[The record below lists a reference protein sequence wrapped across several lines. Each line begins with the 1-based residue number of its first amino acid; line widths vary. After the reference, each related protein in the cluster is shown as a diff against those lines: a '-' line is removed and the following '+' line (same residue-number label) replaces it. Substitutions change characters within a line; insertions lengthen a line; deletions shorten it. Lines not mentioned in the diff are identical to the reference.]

1 MQNEFLMLGRC
12 SVTKIPTV
20 VTVTILDRV
29 RSFVTTNFY
38 VPDPAS
44 LKDDA
49 SLIDAGIVDSTG
61 VMEIVQFMESELG
74 LKVAD
79 AEIVP
84 ENVDSI
90 SRIVAFAERKLGIS

>member
-1 MQNEFLMLGRC
+1 
-12 SVTKIPTV
+12 VT
-20 VTVTILDRV
+20 LFDRV
-29 RSFVTTNFY
+29 RSFVTSNFY

-61 VMEIVQFMESELG
+61 VMEIVQFIETELG
-74 LKVAD
+74 VKVAD
-79 AEIVP
+79 SEIVP

-90 SRIVAFAERKLGIS
+90 ARIVAFVEKKKA

>member
-1 MQNEFLMLGRC
+1 M
-12 SVTKIPTV
+12 ST
-20 VTVTILDRV
+20 LDRV

-61 VMEIVQFMESELG
+61 VMEIVQFIETELG
-74 LKVAD
+74 VKVAD
-79 AEIVP
+79 TEIVP
-84 ENVDSI
+84 ENVDSV
-90 SRIVAFAERKLGIS
+90 SRIAAFVAKKKA